1 MSFDSMLRRTVPL
14 LLLAT
19 LAACGAEPGE
29 RSATILVEAGS
40 YSVAGDSAPSR
51 ASSPLRLPAEPRLER
66 VTLDDERRPAM
77 VLPADGVWRWRV
89 RVPEGGRLQV
99 GLGALD
105 GGPVEATVALV
116 RGDDREIVEVI
127 RPAAPVP
134 GAGGQGNGDTADG
147 AGAGW
152 MDAGVDL
159 SDHAGQEVTLEL
171 ALQAGAGGDVAWA
184 PVAITGTRPA
194 AGRGGDS
201 RRPNI
206 LVIVVDTLRADHLAT
221 YGYDR
226 DTAPQIDRLLVA
238 PGAVA
243 ENAYSQA
250 PWTLPS
256 VVSYMTSRYP
266 GELLHGDPATFGI
279 PDRVPSL
286 AEVFSGLGYRTGGFF
301 ANPTL
306 HASNGFDRGFDTFYT
321 PSSMT
326 AIQAHADE
334 INRRALPWMNAH
346 RDQPFFLYVHYIDPH
361 DPYWNPDLVKGRSP
375 YFDDPGGISGKYLH
389 GVYTGRLEVDDI
401 DRQVRHFTALYD
413 TEIRFVD
420 RAIGELLAEIP
431 PEVLAETVVL
441 LTADHGE
448 ELYDHGGWK
457 HGHTLYQDQI
467 HVPFIARWDGRIPA
481 GTRLPGTVRLVDLA
495 PTLVAAAGGEAPAT
509 WQGTDLLPA
518 LTGRENL
525 PRLAAFSQHLTAGP
539 MRTAAVFEG
548 RKLILFNR
556 REPFQATDGLQ
567 QHIYDLDMA
576 RLARLEL
583 YDLASD
589 PREDRNLFQVT
600 GEADGEQASA
610 QPAGALDAVIQNH
623 LHRTLRG
630 VRAFGDALPAGA
642 RLTGELRFAEPPE
655 GALPLFLGPEDRLTT
670 DGATV
675 RFEIVG
681 GPVTKGFLLP
691 GEPRALEAAELW
703 LDGEPLPAGRLHFGP
718 GTPYTGRTVDATAY
732 DTEAFPQAGDRP
744 GLRLWRF
751 GGERPDAA
759 EVDPET
765 RRSLEAL
772 GYIQ

>member
-1 MSFDSMLRRTVPL
+1 MSFDTMLRRTIL
-14 LLLAT
+14 CLLLAG

-29 RSATILVEAGS
+29 RSATVLVETGR
-40 YSVAGDSAPSR
+40 YSVAADSAPGR
-51 ASSPLRLPAEPRLER
+51 ASEPLQLPAEPRLEH

-77 VLPADGVWRWRV
+77 VLPSDGAWRWRV

-105 GGPVEATVALV
+105 GTPVETTVSLV
-116 RGDDREIVEVI
+116 RGDDREVVEVI
-127 RPAAPVP
+127 RTAVGAP
-134 GAGGQGNGDTADG
+134 GSGGQEADG
-147 AGAGW
+147 APSGGGAGW
-152 MDAGVDL
+152 LDAGVDL

-171 ALQAGAGGDVAWA
+171 AARAETGGEVAWA
-184 PVAITGTRPA
+184 PVAV
-194 AGRGGDS
+194 AGSAPGVGGDGP

-206 LVIVVDTLRADHLAT
+206 LVILVDTLRADHLAA

-226 DTAPQIDRLLVA
+226 DTAPEVDRLLVSA
-238 PGAVA
+238 GAVA
-243 ENAYSQA
+243 EDAYSQA

-256 VVSYMTSRYP
+256 VVSFMTSRYP

-279 PDRVPSL
+279 PRGVPSL
-286 AEVFSGLGYRTGGFF
+286 AEVLSELGYRTAGFF

-334 INRRALPWMNAH
+334 INRRAVPWLSAH

-361 DPYWNPDLVKGRSP
+361 DPYWNPDLVDGRSP

-389 GVYTGRLEVDDI
+389 GVYTGRLEVQDL

-420 RAIGELLAEIP
+420 RAIGKLLEEIP
-431 PEVLAETVVL
+431 PEVLAETLVV

-467 HVPFIARWDGRIPA
+467 HVPFLARWDGRIPA

-495 PTLVAAAGGEAPAT
+495 PTVVAAAGGEAPST

-518 LTGRENL
+518 LTGRQSL

-539 MRTAAVFEG
+539 MRSCAVLEG
-548 RKLILFNR
+548 QKLILFNR
-556 REPFQATDGLQ
+556 REPFLATDGLQ
-567 QHIYDLDMA
+567 QHIYELDMG
-576 RLARLEL
+576 RLDRLER
-583 YDLASD
+583 YDLTSD
-589 PREDRNLFQVT
+589 PREDRNLFEVAD
-600 GEADGEQASA
+600 EAGSEASSTA
-610 QPAGALDAVIQNH
+610 ATGALDAVVQNH

-630 VRAFGDALPAGA
+630 VRAFTDALPEGA
-642 RLTGELRFAEPPE
+642 RLSGELRFATPPE
-655 GALPLFLGPEDRLTT
+655 GALPLFLGPEDRLTVE
-670 DGATV
+670 GATV

-691 GEPRALEAAELW
+691 GAPRALTAAELR
-703 LDGEPLPAGRLHFGP
+703 LDGEPLPAGRLRFGP
-718 GTPYTGRTVDATAY
+718 GTPYTGRTLEPTAF
-732 DTEAFPQAGDRP
+732 DTEAFPPAGDRP